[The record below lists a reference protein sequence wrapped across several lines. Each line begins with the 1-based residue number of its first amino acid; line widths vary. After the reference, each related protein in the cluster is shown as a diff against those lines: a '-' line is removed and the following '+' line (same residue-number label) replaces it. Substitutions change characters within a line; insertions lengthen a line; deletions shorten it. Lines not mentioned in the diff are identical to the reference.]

1 MQNDNQCQPSINSI
15 SEKVDVEPEEMKKEG
30 AIATLGKEAPS
41 VVEEKG
47 SSRKHQKKTS
57 WVARLKLAG

>member
-1 MQNDNQCQPSINSI
+1 MLKNDNQCQPSINSI

-30 AIATLGKEAPS
+30 TIATLGKEAPS

-47 SSRKHQKKTS
+47 RKHQKKTS